1 MNLHRN
7 VLAIVA
13 GAALMA
19 SLPVGAQ
26 VLGGSLDGAANGA
39 FGGSLGGFGVE
50 GAGAAS
56 AAGRADIDASDTFGS
71 ARARARHA
79 AGEGRDVAIG
89 AAGTARSRVDSTRGS
104 VGAAVDTSHQVGARA
119 SRRAARAAYEAQP
132 SVSVEQGSALEANS
146 ASNGGVFAGGA
157 GEFGAE
163 QRVMRRNVAVDGAA
177 ASQTSADRSGLTS
190 SAYGEGGLSVSKQ
203 QPAEPTPAAEQPS
216 APPDSDPSVAQQ

>member
-26 VLGGSLDGAANGA
+26 VLGGSLDGAANGT
-39 FGGSLGGFGVE
+39 FGGTIGGAGVN

-56 AAGRADIDASDTFGS
+56 AAGRADIDASDTFGA

-89 AAGTARSRVDSTRGS
+89 AAGTARSRVDSTRGT
-104 VGAAVDTSHQVGARA
+104 VGAAVDTTHSVGARA
-119 SRRAARAAYEAQP
+119 NRRAVQAASETRSSTSIGQT
-132 SVSVEQGSALEANS
+132 SAVQADS
-146 ASNGGVFAGGA
+146 GSNGGLFVNGA
-157 GEFGAE
+157 GEARTE
-163 QRVMRRNVAVDGAA
+163 QRAMGRNIAAEGVAG
-177 ASQTSADRSGLTS
+177 SQTSADRSGLTS
-190 SAYGEGGLSVSKQ
+190 SGYGEAGLSIAKP
-203 QPAEPTPAAEQPS
+203 QPAAPAPEPTPAPA
-216 APPDSDPSVAQQ
+216 DSDPSVQQ